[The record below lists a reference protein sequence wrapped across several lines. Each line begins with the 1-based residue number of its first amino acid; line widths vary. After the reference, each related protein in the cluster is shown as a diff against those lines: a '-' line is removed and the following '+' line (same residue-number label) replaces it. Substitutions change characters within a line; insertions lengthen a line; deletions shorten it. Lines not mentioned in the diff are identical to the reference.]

1 MPTKYMRKRLSEEV
15 SEGIQEMIRSGE
27 ISPGERIPT
36 ERELSSRFQVSR
48 TAVREGVKTL
58 TAIGVLETRR
68 GIGTFVLDGQL
79 GPLRSTDGVS
89 WSRALSLLL
98 ELIEFRR
105 IVEPETAA
113 LAAQRRTDAD
123 LKEMERC
130 VVELQKGV
138 ERGIRPPEDLGFH
151 LELAR
156 ATSNGALIDTSF
168 MIARF
173 YANDPSLPDE
183 EDIAAHLAIY
193 EAVSD
198 GDSDAARA
206 AMLVHFDEL
215 EVRYQ
220 RYYSDAELD

>member
-1 MPTKYMRKRLSEEV
+1 MPTNDRRKRLSEEV
-15 SEGIQEMIRSGE
+15 SDGILEMIRGGE
-27 ISPGERIPT
+27 ISPGDRIPT
-36 ERELSSRFQVSR
+36 ESELTTRFQVSR

-79 GPLRSTDGVS
+79 GPLRYVDGMS
-89 WSRALSLLL
+89 SSHALSLLL

-123 LKEMERC
+123 LIEMERC
-130 VVELQKGV
+130 VVKLQEGV
-138 ERGIRPPEDLGFH
+138 DLGIRPPEDLGFH
-151 LELAR
+151 LALAR
-156 ATSNGALIDTSF
+156 ATSNSALIDTSF
-168 MIARF
+168 LLARF
-173 YANDPSLPDE
+173 YQNDPSLPGE
-183 EDIAAHLAIY
+183 EDIASHRAIH

-206 AMLVHFDEL
+206 AMLAHFDEL
-215 EVRYQ
+215 EERY
-220 RYYSDAELD
+220 RRHWSDVEQ